1 MNVKPPLTLEQYLG
15 ELDKLDVSFDRERV
29 KKAYLFAMKAHE
41 GQLRN
46 SGEEY
51 IVHPI
56 SVSLILA
63 ELRLDEDTIIAGL
76 LHDVLEDTPYEYD
89 AIANE
94 FGASIAEIVDGV
106 TKIERIKY
114 ESKEIQQAENF
125 RKMLLAM
132 SEDLRVILVKL
143 ADRLHNMRTLRFK
156 PGPSHIATSDETL
169 EIYVPIAH
177 RLGIFRMKWEMED
190 LAFRYKEPDKYEELV
205 NKVDMKR
212 REREKEISSMMED
225 ISVQLDEMKIPH
237 TISGRPKNLYS
248 IYKKMTFKNL
258 AFEEIHDILAIRVI
272 VKEFEQCY
280 SVLGLIHS
288 RYKPMPGRF
297 KDYIAMP
304 KPNMYQSLHTTVLS
318 ENGQTFEVQIRTEEM
333 HQVAEYGVAAHW
345 KYKAKQRGE
354 QVSGGTDFNWI
365 EQMMEWQRDLE
376 NPAEFIDS
384 VKMDLYNTHVY
395 VFTPRGNVIE
405 LPDGSTPVDFAYKIH
420 TDIGN
425 NCVGAKVNGRIVP
438 LNYQL
443 KLGDMVEILTSKASQ
458 GPSRDW
464 LLFVQSSQARNKI
477 KNFFKKANILE
488 NIEKGKEMLEKELR
502 KYNLNLKNA
511 FPDPVMKDLSSK
523 LTIKSLDQLFSSIGY
538 GGISLRQVIPTIRE
552 HLIEKDDQLRMIR
565 SPKASRAE
573 GGVVVEGMDDML
585 VRFAKCCNPIP
596 GDQIIGFITRGSGVT
611 IHRSDC
617 TNFSK
622 KSEEFN
628 RFIDVEWNEA
638 QPIAHT
644 AKIKVIGHDRPGL
657 LGDVTA
663 ALSALKIS
671 IRGLSAKVNNDQM
684 ASLMLDF
691 DVHNLE
697 ELDRAMK
704 QLKNIKS
711 IMEVH
716 RL

>member
-1 MNVKPPLTLEQYLG
+1 MTIQTPMSLEQYLSKME
-15 ELDKLDVSFDRERV
+15 ELNVAYNRERLA
-29 KKAYLFAMKAHE
+29 KAYLFATNAHE

-46 SGEEY
+46 SGEPY
-51 IVHPI
+51 ISHPI
-56 SVSLILA
+56 AVSLILA
-63 ELRLDEDTIIAGL
+63 ELKLDEDTLIAGL
-76 LHDVLEDTPYEYD
+76 LHDVIEDTPYNYEVLK
-89 AIANE
+89 AE
-94 FGASIAEIVDGV
+94 FGDAVAEIVDGV

-114 ESKEIQQAENF
+114 ESREIQQAENF

-143 ADRLHNMRTLRFK
+143 ADRLHNMRTLK
-156 PGPSHIATSDETL
+156 YKQGPSRIATADETL

-177 RLGIFRMKWEMED
+177 RLGIFKMKWEMED

-205 NKVDMKR
+205 HKVDKKR
-212 REREKEISSMMED
+212 REREKEISSMIGD
-225 ISVQLDEMKIPH
+225 ISSQLDDMQIPH
-237 TISGRPKNLYS
+237 TIYGRPKNLYS
-248 IYKKMTFKNL
+248 IYKKMTFKNR
-258 AFEEIHDILAIRVI
+258 AFEEIHDIMAIRVI

-318 ENGQTFEVQIRTEEM
+318 STGQSFEVQIRTEEM

-345 KYKAKQRGE
+345 KYKADQRGE
-354 QVSGGTDFNWI
+354 VTKNGDFNWI
-365 EQMMEWQRDLE
+365 DQMMEWQRELE

-395 VFTPRGNVIE
+395 VFTPKGNVIE

-420 TDIGN
+420 TDVGN
-425 NCVGAKVNGRIVP
+425 HCVGAKVNGRIVP

-443 KLGDMVEILTSKASQ
+443 KLGDMVEVLTSKGSL

-477 KNFFKKANILE
+477 KNFFKKENLLE
-488 NIEKGKEMLEKELR
+488 NIEKGRELIEKELR
-502 KYNLNLKNA
+502 KYNLTIKNA
-511 FPDPVMKDLSSK
+511 FTEPVMKDLSAK
-523 LTIKSLDQLFSSIGY
+523 LTVKSLDQMYAAIGY
-538 GGISLRQVIPTIRE
+538 GGLTLRQIIPTIRE
-552 HLIEKDDQLRMIR
+552 HHLEEEKDIRLLRTPR
-565 SPKASRAE
+565 T
-573 GGVVVEGMDDML
+573 GGTDGGIVVEGMDDML

-596 GDQIIGFITRGSGVT
+596 GDKIIGFITRGSGVT
-611 IHRSDC
+611 VHRSDC

-622 KSEEFN
+622 SSDEFN
-628 RFIDVEWNEA
+628 RFIDVEWNEQ

-644 AKIKVIGHDRPGL
+644 AKVKIIGQDRAGL
-657 LGDVTA
+657 LGDV
-663 ALSALKIS
+663 SAVLQSQKIS
-671 IRGLSAKVNNDQM
+671 LRGLSAKVNNDRM
-684 ASLMLDF
+684 ASVLLDF

-697 ELDRAMK
+697 ELEKAITR
-704 QLKNIKS
+704 LKTIKNV
-711 IMEVH
+711 MEVH

>member
-1 MNVKPPLTLEQYLG
+1 MIQPPLSLEEFLG
-15 ELDKLDVSFDRERV
+15 ELDKLNVPYDRERM
-29 KKAYLFAMKAHE
+29 KKAYLFACDAHE

-63 ELRLDEDTIIAGL
+63 ELKLDEDTIIAGL
-76 LHDVLEDTPYEYD
+76 LHDVIEDTHYNYD
-89 AIANE
+89 VLKAE
-94 FGASIAEIVDGV
+94 FGEAVAEIVDGV

-114 ESKEIQQAENF
+114 ESREIQQAENF

-143 ADRLHNMRTLRFK
+143 ADRLHNMRTLRYK
-156 PGPSHIATSDETL
+156 QGPSRIATADETL

-190 LAFRYKEPDKYEELV
+190 LAFRYKEPEKYEELV
-205 NKVDMKR
+205 KKVDMKR
-212 REREKEISSMMED
+212 KEREKEISSMIDD
-225 ISVQLDEMKIPH
+225 ISQQLDEMNIPH
-237 TISGRPKNLYS
+237 TIYGRPKNLYS
-248 IYKKMTFKNL
+248 IYKKMTFKNR
-258 AFEEIHDILAIRVI
+258 AFEEIHDIMAIRVI

-280 SVLGLIHS
+280 AVLGLIHS

-318 ENGQTFEVQIRTEEM
+318 SIGQSFEVQIRTEEM

-354 QVSGGTDFNWI
+354 ISKDSDFNWI
-365 EQMMEWQRDLE
+365 DQMMEWQRDLE

-420 TDIGN
+420 TDVGN
-425 NCVGAKVNGRIVP
+425 HCVGAKVNGRIVP

-443 KLGDMVEILTSKASQ
+443 KLGDMVEILTSKGSQ

-477 KNFFKKANILE
+477 KNFFKKANLLE
-488 NIEKGKEMLEKELR
+488 NIEKGREMLERELR
-502 KYNLNLKNA
+502 KYGLSIKDA
-511 FPDPVMKDLSSK
+511 FPEVVMKELASK
-523 LTIKSLDQLFSSIGY
+523 LTIKNLDQLFAAIGY
-538 GGISLRQVIPTIRE
+538 GGLSLRQVIPTIRD
-552 HLIEKDDQLRMIR
+552 HLVEEDKDARLIR
-565 SPKASRAE
+565 TPKANKAE
-573 GGVVVEGMDDML
+573 GGIVVEGMDDML

-596 GDQIIGFITRGSGVT
+596 GDKIIGFITRGSGVT

-622 KSEEFN
+622 SNDAFN
-628 RFIDVEWNEA
+628 RFIDVEWNEQ

-644 AKIKVIGHDRPGL
+644 AKVKVIGQDRPGL
-657 LGDVTA
+657 LGDVSA
-663 ALSALKIS
+663 ALQSQKIYL
-671 IRGLSAKVNNDQM
+671 RGLSAKVNNDRV

-691 DVHNLE
+691 DVHNVE
-697 ELDRAMK
+697 ELERAIK
-704 QLKNIKS
+704 QLKGVKN